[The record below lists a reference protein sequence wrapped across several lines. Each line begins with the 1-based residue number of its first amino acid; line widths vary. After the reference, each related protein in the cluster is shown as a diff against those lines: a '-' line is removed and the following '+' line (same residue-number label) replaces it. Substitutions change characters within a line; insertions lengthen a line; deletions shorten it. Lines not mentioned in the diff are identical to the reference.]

1 MRFFI
6 VLTFLIFPFL
16 LTDVVQKQTFYA
28 LNIFWFIL
36 STILFIYI
44 YINKDKEYESGFKD
58 KYYKHIPSDKNPE
71 LLGYLLTGEAKERF
85 FIASVYELIRKNVIM
100 IAKSNKDKDYILVHN
115 LRHRESLSKGE
126 YYIIK
131 WLFHLLGNDYE
142 VPLSKIKEESKKN
155 SGFFSFC
162 FHEWANI
169 IEVDVAQQNIFENK
183 GSIFMDSLVYFLI
196 SYGLAIYN
204 AILINNYILAILIGI
219 GTTIFIIYTNSFK
232 KRTRESNLEYEKWEA
247 FRRYLKSNE
256 CTLNDMDSKEFLKI
270 FVYSKVLKTEKH
282 FNNIMRRSRERN
294 DDQLF
299 VAINLG
305 IIDELDKAISR
316 GIKYSEMATNIFFSK
331 NKGIKKVLRKR
342 YNDDITFIY
351 NKN

>member
-6 VLTFLIFPFL
+6 VLVFLIFPFF
-16 LTDVVQKQTFYA
+16 LTDLVLIQTFNA
-28 LNIFWFIL
+28 LNIFWFIF
-36 STILFIYI
+36 STFMFIYI

-58 KYYKHIPSDKNPE
+58 KYYKDIPSDKTPE

-85 FIASVYELIRKNVIM
+85 FIASVFELIRKNVIK
-100 IAKSNKDKDYILVHN
+100 IAKSNKDYILVYN
-115 LRHRESLSKGE
+115 LKHRESLSKGE

-142 VPLSKIKEESKKN
+142 VPLSKIKEESKRN

-169 IEVDVAQQNIFENK
+169 IEVDAAQQNIFENK

-196 SYGLAIYN
+196 SYVLAIYN
-204 AILINNYILAILIGI
+204 AILTNNYILAILIGI
-219 GTTIFIIYTNSFK
+219 GTSIFIIYTNSFK
-232 KRTRESNLEYEKWEA
+232 KRTKESNLEYEKWEA
-247 FRRYLKSNE
+247 FKRYLKSSE

-270 FVYSKVLKTEKH
+270 FVYSKVLKIEKN
-282 FNNIMRRSRERN
+282 FKSIMKRSRERD

-305 IIDELDKAISR
+305 IIDELDRAISR

-331 NKGIKKVLRKR
+331 NKGVTQILRKR
-342 YNDDITFIY
+342 YNDNITFIY
-351 NKN
+351 NKD